1 MNAPPP
7 IAAAGSAPAPLR
19 VLLADDHTILREGV
33 RLLLQA
39 QPDIAVVG
47 EAGDGEQALALA
59 RRLRPDIVVLD
70 IAMPG
75 LSGLEVTRRL
85 RAELPAVQ
93 VVVLTMHADREYVTE
108 VVQAGAAGYVLKQ
121 AAAQELV
128 RALRAVR
135 DGEAYLHPAATRALI
150 GDYLRRCDEPP
161 ADGLTPREREVLR
174 QVALGRSNRAIA
186 NALGISIKTVEAHR
200 ANLMAKLNMHD
211 RTELVRYAIR
221 TGLISASE

>member
-1 MNAPPP
+1 MNAPSPT
-7 IAAAGSAPAPLR
+7 AAAGSAPAPLR

>member
-1 MNAPPP
+1 MSSQTGPDDR
-7 IAAAGSAPAPLR
+7 LR
-19 VLLADDHTILREGV
+19 VVLADDHAILREGV
-33 RLLLQA
+33 RLVLEA

-47 EAGDGEQALALA
+47 EAGTGEEALALA
-59 RRLRPDIVVLD
+59 RALRPDVVVMD

-75 LSGLEVTRRL
+75 LNGLEATRRL

-93 VVVLTMHADREYVTE
+93 VVVLTMHADEEYVRQ
-108 VVQAGAAGYVLKQ
+108 VVQAGAAAYVLKQ

-135 DGEAYLHPAATRALI
+135 AGEAYLHPAVTRALI
-150 GDYLRRCDEPP
+150 SDYRRRVDDTGP

-174 QVALGRSNRAIA
+174 LVARGASNRAIA
-186 NALGISIKTVEAHR
+186 NDLGISVKTVEAHR
-200 ANLMAKLNMHD
+200 ANLMAKLAMHD

-221 TGLISASE
+221 TGLISANE

>member
-1 MNAPPP
+1 MTAIPTDAPPD
-7 IAAAGSAPAPLR
+7 AAAPPLR
-19 VLLADDHTILREGV
+19 VLLADDHAILREGV
-33 RLLLQA
+33 RLVLESQA
-39 QPDIAVVG
+39 DITVVG
-47 EAGDGEQALALA
+47 EAGDGAEALALA
-59 RRLRPDIVVLD
+59 HRLRPDVVVMD

-75 LSGLEVTRRL
+75 LNGLDATRRL
-85 RAELPAVQ
+85 RAELPEVQ
-93 VVVLTMHADREYVTE
+93 VVALTMHADREYVTE

-135 DGEAYLHPAATRALI
+135 GGEAYLHPAATRALI
-150 GDYLRRCDEPP
+150 GDYRRRRDDAP

-174 QVALGRSNRAIA
+174 QVALGLSNRAIA
-186 NALGISIKTVEAHR
+186 NALGISVKTVEAHR
-200 ANLMAKLNMHD
+200 ANLMSKLDMHD

>member
-1 MNAPPP
+1 MNAPSPT
-7 IAAAGSAPAPLR
+7 AASGSAPAPLR

-59 RRLRPDIVVLD
+59 RRLRPDIIVLD

-128 RALRAVR
+128 GALRAVR
-135 DGEAYLHPAATRALI
+135 DGGAYLHPAATRALI

-174 QVALGRSNRAIA
+174 QVALGLNNRAIA
-186 NALGISIKTVEAHR
+186 NALGISVKTVEAHR
-200 ANLMAKLNMHD
+200 ANLLAKLNMHD